1 VPSVKRAERELC
13 FDAALLGGRAVPSH
27 GLGRVFRHRQA
38 VMVQITKV
46 ELGRGMPKL
55 GQAVKLSVR
64 RLIVA
69 TLEGS
74 MAFPIVRLRG
84 RDP

>member
-1 VPSVKRAERELC
+1 
-13 FDAALLGGRAVPSH
+13 
-27 GLGRVFRHRQA
+27 
-38 VMVQITKV
+38 MVQKTKV
-46 ELGRGMPKL
+46 ELGRGVPKL

-64 RLIVA
+64 RPIVA
-69 TLEGS
+69 TLEGG